1 MTGMAR
7 IADNA
12 QSEAAGTEEPVGVN
26 RSASPHEE
34 LHEHI
39 RGRGIISNIALG
51 LSDGL
56 VTNIAFLAGFAGA
69 VSPSGIVIVRLAG
82 ISAMLAGA
90 VSMFFG
96 GVLAARSELDLF
108 KADARR
114 ESLEIENEPEE
125 ERAELRAFYLEKGLT
140 QEEADMVVGRIT
152 SDKKK
157 WLKDIL
163 AHELHI
169 HEEELKSPVRTG
181 ASIGLA
187 FLAGAFVPLL
197 PYLVIGNL
205 SEAIPSS
212 IFLSLIF
219 LFFAGSWKGRI
230 VGKGLWKSGTEML
243 LVGAVASLALY
254 IIGILLVFV

>member
-1 MTGMAR
+1 MTGTER
-7 IADNA
+7 ISENP
-12 QSEAAGTEEPVGVN
+12 QSEAGDSQEPAGIT
-26 RSASPHEE
+26 RRTSPHEE
-34 LHEHI
+34 IHEHI

-96 GVLAARSELDLF
+96 GILAARSELDLF

-140 QEEADMVVGRIT
+140 QDEAEMVVSRIT
-152 SDKKK
+152 SDKRK

-169 HEEELKSPVRTG
+169 HEEELKSPLRSG

-197 PYLVIGNL
+197 PYLAIGSL
-205 SEAIPSS
+205 SEAIPASVS
-212 IFLSLIF
+212 LSLIF
-219 LFFAGSWKGRI
+219 LFFAGIWKGRI
-230 VGKGLWKSGTEML
+230 VRKGLWKSGAEML
-243 LVGAVASLALY
+243 LVGAVASLVLY